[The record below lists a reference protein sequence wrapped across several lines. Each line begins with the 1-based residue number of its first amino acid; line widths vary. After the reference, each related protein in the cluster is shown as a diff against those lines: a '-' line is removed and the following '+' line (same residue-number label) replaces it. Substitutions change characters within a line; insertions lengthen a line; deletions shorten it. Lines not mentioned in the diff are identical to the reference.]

1 VEEAVVLGA
10 DEFDQVRRIAEVT
23 GLAHAGR
30 QVAAQGDDAAATH
43 RLVAQQQFTQLG
55 ARAAHAGQV
64 RGGVEAV
71 VGVQAFHRLR
81 RVRQRGNRPRRRCRK
96 RNRACAT

>member
-1 VEEAVVLGA
+1 
-10 DEFDQVRRIAEVT
+10 
-23 GLAHAGR
+23 
-30 QVAAQGDDAAATH
+30 
-43 RLVAQQQFTQLG
+43 QQFTQLG

-81 RVRQRGNRPRRRCRK
+81 RVRKRGTARAEGAGNVIGVVRLEFRRGLVQL
-96 RNRACAT
+96 RALFVGLRWIDLEADRGAGDTAGHLRDFRQSIASSR